1 MPPTLDS
8 PEVVALRATIDLLTK
23 IVYAETAGIVAV
35 CGFFV
40 AWVRTLYDARLT
52 QGTADLKDR
61 DALLERVLTA
71 CTTLASAMK
80 TAAKKGG
87 DE

>member
-1 MPPTLDS
+1 MPPTPDTA
-8 PEVVALRATIDLLTK
+8 EVAALRETIALLTK

-40 AWVRTLYDARLT
+40 AWVRSLYDARLT
-52 QGTADLKDR
+52 QGVTDLKDR

-71 CTTLASAMK
+71 CTTLAAAMK
-80 TAAKKGG
+80 ATRKGG

>member
-1 MPPTLDS
+1 MPPTSDS
-8 PEVVALRATIDLLTK
+8 PEVVALRGTISLLTT
-23 IVYAETAGIVAV
+23 IVYAEAGAIVAV

-40 AWVRTLYDARLT
+40 AWVRSLYDARLT
-52 QGTADLKDR
+52 QSTADLKDR

-71 CTTLASAMK
+71 CTTLAAAMK
-80 TAAKKGG
+80 ATRKGG